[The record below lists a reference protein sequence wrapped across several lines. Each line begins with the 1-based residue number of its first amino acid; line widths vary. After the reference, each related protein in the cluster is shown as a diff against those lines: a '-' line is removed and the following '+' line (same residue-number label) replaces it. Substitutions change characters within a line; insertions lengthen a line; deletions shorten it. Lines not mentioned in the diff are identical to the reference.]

1 MYGQYPCSEQKQWE
15 ANVKV
20 KEMDPTWSQNWLFS
34 VINPPFF
41 WGILAMVS
49 SIRLPDQL
57 FTLGIVSVLKLVL
70 GARLL
75 G

>member
-1 MYGQYPCSEQKQWE
+1 MYGEYPCSEQKQWE

-20 KEMDPTWSQNWLFS
+20 KEMDPTWSQNWLFPI
-34 VINPPFF
+34 INPPFF

-57 FTLGIVSVLKLVL
+57 FTLGIVNVLKLVL